1 MRVNARMHAAR
12 VIAQRQILE
21 TLISPGFYIT
31 LAVGLFLG
39 YTMVNGFVRAVDS
52 SGFNYALNPLY
63 ATIGRLVEG
72 AFGKTFLD
80 KLFAEGPFLF
90 AFLVSF
96 TPVFIFLSVSSVFRF
111 GLEKNAGVI
120 ELLAYG
126 PADGTAYFL
135 ASFTKDLLLTLLTIL
150 VLLAYLGITAGVSNL
165 PLGPAFLLSLLITF
179 FLSLAVYAY
188 GILVSTL
195 TGNAS
200 SALAL
205 FVGIL
210 LFFVLIL
217 LGSFAIVGGYVRTL
231 SSVVAWIVKWLS
243 PFFYGGLCFQG
254 VELKNPFTFAAGL
267 VLLSA
272 LTGVVLCASH
282 LALSI
287 RGVRA

>member
-12 VIAQRQILE
+12 VIAQRQVLE
-21 TLISPGFYIT
+21 TLISPGFYLT
-31 LAVGLFLG
+31 LAAGLFLG
-39 YTMVNGFVRAVDS
+39 YALVNGFIRAVDS
-52 SGFNYALNPLY
+52 SGFNYSLNPLY
-63 ATIGRLVEG
+63 ATIGRLLEG

-90 AFLVSF
+90 AFQVSF
-96 TPVFIFLSVSSVFRF
+96 LPVFVFLAVSSVFRF
-111 GLEKNAGVI
+111 GLEKNAGAI

-135 ASFTKDLLLTLLTIL
+135 ASFAKDLLLTLLTIL
-150 VLLAYLGITAGVSNL
+150 VILSYLALAAGLSNL
-165 PLGPAFLLSLLITF
+165 LLGPTFLFSLLITF

-205 FVGIL
+205 FFGIL
-210 LFFVLIL
+210 VFFVLIL

-243 PFFYGGLCFQG
+243 PFFYGSLCFQG
-254 VELKNPFTFAAGL
+254 VELRNPLTLAAGL

-272 LTGVVLCASH
+272 LTGIVLYASH

>member
-1 MRVNARMHAAR
+1 
-12 VIAQRQILE
+12 
-21 TLISPGFYIT
+21 
-31 LAVGLFLG
+31 
-39 YTMVNGFVRAVDS
+39 
-52 SGFNYALNPLY
+52 
-63 ATIGRLVEG
+63 
-72 AFGKTFLD
+72 
-80 KLFAEGPFLF
+80 
-90 AFLVSF
+90 
-96 TPVFIFLSVSSVFRF
+96 
-111 GLEKNAGVI
+111 
-120 ELLAYG
+120 
-126 PADGTAYFL
+126 
-135 ASFTKDLLLTLLTIL
+135 
-150 VLLAYLGITAGVSNL
+150 
-165 PLGPAFLLSLLITF
+165 LGPAFLLSLLITF

-272 LTGVVLCASH
+272 LTGVVLYASH